1 MKNKLK
7 TLVATTLVF
16 AVTATPVLAQDITLK
31 LNGNVLS
38 PAVAP
43 VIENGST
50 LVPLRIISENMGA
63 SVQWNGEER
72 SVTIEKEDTS
82 IYLVLDQK
90 DVIVNGE
97 AKELAVAPKIIDSTT
112 MVPIRFVSEN
122 LDCAVNWDG
131 ANRVVSIIESG
142 VTVVEPT
149 EKPAVNVAPNEQVP
163 QAPAQKE
170 PVYTAD
176 GKHKVIDDENFTVYV
191 TKTGTKY
198 HVDGC
203 SSLSK
208 SKIQTTLGQ
217 ATDKYFDACDKC
229 EAPILNI

>member
-7 TLVATTLVF
+7 TLVASTLVF
-16 AVTATPVLAQDITLK
+16 AVTATPVLGQDITLK
-31 LNGNVLS
+31 LNNNVLS

-72 SVTIEKEDTS
+72 SVTIAKEDTS

-90 DVIVNGE
+90 NVIVNGE
-97 AKELAVAPKIIDSTT
+97 AKELAVAPKIINNTT

-122 LDCAVNWDG
+122 LDCAVSWDG
-131 ANRVVSIIESG
+131 ANRVVSIFESG
-142 VTVVEPT
+142 VTAV
-149 EKPAVNVAPNEQVP
+149 KPDESVLPNEQT
-163 QAPAQKE
+163 QQTPAQKE